1 MKVFNPNGEKIVT
14 SDSTDRASLLKKL
27 ENLSSKKEKIDGEK
41 NKTINYLDSSS
52 WKIGL
57 ETEKIWKKIIKDE
70 IIKHQELD
78 FKKEMIDSF
87 VHSYFLGLLF
97 GIIYII
103 FEPSLLLF
111 LFVFLPAT
119 SFVSS
124 FLGFY
129 KLKARWDSLI
139 SSLKEKL

>member
-1 MKVFNPNGEKIVT
+1 MKVFNPHDQKIVT
-14 SDSTDRASLLKKL
+14 SGSTDRASLLKKL
-27 ENLSSKKEKIDGEK
+27 EHLSSKKEKIDGEK
-41 NKTINYLDSSS
+41 NKSINYLESGS

-57 ETEKIWKKIIKDE
+57 ETERIWKKIIKDE
-70 IIKHQELD
+70 VIKHQELD
-78 FKKEMIDSF
+78 FGKEMKESF

-97 GIIYII
+97 GIIYVI
-103 FEPSLLLF
+103 FEPSFFLF

-129 KLKARWDSLI
+129 KLKGRWDSLI
-139 SSLKEKL
+139 TSLKEKL